1 MGRRRIAA
9 LILAAIALGVTS
21 APGMPRPVA
30 AAEYTLES
38 DASYQIRA
46 DQREV
51 GVTVGLEFTNTTPNP
66 AGQFSIFE
74 EIRLAVHDEATE
86 IAASDDDGAL
96 EVSDDVSTIN
106 GDDVHVV
113 TISLREGIRYKDAV
127 NVDLTYVLPDTPGSH
142 LRVRPSLA
150 SFPAWAFGTSGNVRV
165 GIPAGYEMRVDGDTL
180 TEDGGE
186 LVSGPIDDP
195 SAWLALVTA
204 VAPAEYESQDATV
217 PLQGGTADLVV
228 RSFPDDAE
236 WGTRTLDV
244 VTRALPLIE
253 EELGLP
259 YPLLGQLILV
269 EAVPATSA
277 GFGESPATGTEIPV
291 SFDQPPFTA
300 LHQVT
305 HVWLPATFVEARWI
319 TEGLASRVAA
329 TVGEQLDIE
338 LPFDPVAEA
347 EATADAAFPLD
358 AWPTSP
364 DPEMDA
370 YGYAASWAVIDE
382 IAGVV
387 GPEAITAV
395 LGRHASGVGPY
406 EALEV
411 APDEVPDAAA
421 EPDAPLTS
429 RTFLDHLEAVSG
441 ADLTGLFAERVLAES
456 DVALLDARADARAS
470 FDALVAAA
478 HGWGAPDPVAAAMTD
493 WRFDEAATLMADA
506 REWLVESNGLL
517 GAMADAGVS
526 APDRLH
532 LAFQAYGGGTE
543 AVSELESERQVVD
556 AYIAAA
562 ARVNAERSFI
572 ERIGLVGGPD
582 PERQLAMAA
591 GQFTD
596 GELAESME
604 SIAEAERIVELAPTS
619 GIVRIVSLV
628 ILVVIAAVLAVV
640 LFRRRAYTAAP

>member
-9 LILAAIALGVTS
+9 LILAALALGVTS

-30 AAEYTLES
+30 AAEYTLVS

-51 GVTVGLEFTNTTPNP
+51 GVTVSLDFTNTTPNP

-96 EVSDDVSTIN
+96 EVSDAVSTIN

-113 TISLREGIRYKDAV
+113 TISLREGIRYKDSV
-127 NVDLTYVLPDTPGSH
+127 NVELTYVLPDTPGSH
-142 LRVRPSLA
+142 LRVRSSLA
-150 SFPAWAFGTSGNVRV
+150 SFPAWAFGTSGNVSV
-165 GIPAGYEMRVDGDTL
+165 AIPAGYEMRVDGDTL

-195 SAWLALVTA
+195 SAWLAIVTA

-253 EELGLP
+253 DELGLP

-329 TVGEQLDIE
+329 TVGEGLDIDP
-338 LPFDPVAEA
+338 PFDPVAEA

-358 AWPTSP
+358 AWPTAP
-364 DPEMDA
+364 DPKMDA
-370 YGYAASWAVIDE
+370 YGYAASWAVLDE
-382 IAGVV
+382 IADVA
-387 GPEAITAV
+387 GPEAIAAV

-406 EALEV
+406 EAREV
-411 APDEVPDAAA
+411 APDEVPDAA

-441 ADLTGLFAERVLAES
+441 ADLTALFAERVLPES
-456 DVALLDARADARAS
+456 DVALLDARSDAREG
-470 FDALVAAA
+470 FDALAAAA

-493 WRFDEAATLMADA
+493 WRFDDAATLMADA
-506 REWLVESNGLL
+506 SDWLAESDGLL
-517 GAMADAGVS
+517 AEMADAGLS

-532 LAFQAYGGGTE
+532 LAFQAYGGGAE
-543 AVSELESERQVVD
+543 AVSELESEREVVD

-562 ARVNAERSFI
+562 ARVNAGRSFV

-582 PERQLAMAA
+582 PDRQLAMAA
-591 GQFTD
+591 GRFTD
-596 GELAESME
+596 GELAGSME
-604 SIAEAERIVELAPTS
+604 SIAEAERLIELAPTS
-619 GIVRIVSLV
+619 GIVRIVSLL